1 MLFIV
6 QHEFHPQLTGLV
18 LHDEKHFIV
27 IGRQGP
33 LSIQD
38 GVKLQVVAVAHGLA
52 EIQLSFFVLH
62 YV

>member
-1 MLFIV
+1 
-6 QHEFHPQLTGLV
+6 
-18 LHDEKHFIV
+18 
-27 IGRQGP
+27 